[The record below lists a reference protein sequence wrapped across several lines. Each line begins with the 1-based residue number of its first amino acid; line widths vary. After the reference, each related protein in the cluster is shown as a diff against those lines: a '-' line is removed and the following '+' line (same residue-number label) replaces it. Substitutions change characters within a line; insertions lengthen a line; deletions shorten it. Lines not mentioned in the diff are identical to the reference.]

1 MNAYE
6 TKNSFGLKLK
16 ENFQN
21 FIYSTYFPLAV
32 AFFTVFIYFTK
43 MQLAGA
49 FTFCLFAMIVLIIQ
63 KDMSP
68 LIPPLFN
75 VVFLFSDLSV
85 FNNPLSFIVFVPL
98 IIGFIVHLVKYPIKK
113 VKFGLYGISLI
124 VMFLSLVLG
133 GVLTKEYLSYFAPSE
148 SWFGEGLS
156 LMIGVG
162 LGMIVEYF
170 ILKNGLYNEERKDF
184 NLKIYFSYTLVFTA
198 IGVAIQLLIMRAL
211 NYPRDFG
218 WGNINFCGYVFM
230 LAVPSAIYLMI
241 KTKHIFTYSAIILA
255 LFFVTYVSGS
265 DGALGTMLMFTPL
278 MLIYAY
284 FKLDKKQKQ
293 IFFNTYMSTI
303 IIGLILVIAVIIYD
317 GSKVNTIIKHIVD
330 HFFND
335 TGRTPLYKMAID
347 AFKENAIFGLGIFY
361 PIKYTLGKPILV
373 NYHSSIFNTLA
384 TTGLF
389 GMVALIFNY
398 FARAK
403 ILMKNNSLFNS
414 CAFFAVAMYIA
425 YSSVDHGEVTMLL
438 ILVTGILAVT
448 EKLNASEKSKLKPL
462 LN

>member
-1 MNAYE
+1 MANKNA
-6 TKNSFGLKLK
+6 SALKLK
-16 ENFQN
+16 ANFQN
-21 FIYSTYFPLAV
+21 FIYSFYFPLAV
-32 AFFTVFIYFTK
+32 AFFTLFIYFTK
-43 MQLAGA
+43 MQLAGI
-49 FTFCLFAMIVLIIQ
+49 FTFCLFATIVLIIQ
-63 KDMSP
+63 KDMFP

-85 FNNPLSFIVFVPL
+85 FTNPLSFIVFIPL
-98 IIGFIVHLVKYPIKK
+98 VIGFIIHFVKYPLKK

-124 VMFLSLVLG
+124 FIFLSLVLG
-133 GVLTKEYLSYFAPSE
+133 GVLTSEYLSYFNPSA

-156 LMIGVG
+156 LMLGVG
-162 LGMIVEYF
+162 LGMIAEYF
-170 ILKNGLYNEERKDF
+170 LLKNGLYNEERKDF
-184 NLKIYFSYTLVFTA
+184 DVKSYFSYTLIFTA
-198 IGVAIQLLIMRAL
+198 IGVALQLLLMRAL

-230 LAVPSAIYLMI
+230 LAIPSAIYLMI
-241 KTKHIFTYSAIILA
+241 KTNHIFTYLAIILV
-255 LFFVTYVSGS
+255 LFLITYISGS

-278 MLIYAY
+278 MVVYAY
-284 FKLDKKQKQ
+284 LKLDKKQKLV
-293 IFFNTYMSTI
+293 FFNTCITLI
-303 IIGLILVIAVIIYD
+303 IALLIIAIISLIFSDVIVYYV
-317 GSKVNTIIKHIVD
+317 KKH
-330 HFFND
+330 FLND
-335 TGRTPLYKMAID
+335 TGRSPLFMMALD
-347 AFKENAIFGLGIFY
+347 AFKQNPLFGKGIFF
-361 PIKYTLGKPILV
+361 PIKNTLGSIILV

-389 GMVALIFNY
+389 GMLALVFNY

-414 CAFFAVAMYIA
+414 CAFFAVGMYIA

>member
-1 MNAYE
+1 MNTMANE
-6 TKNSFGLKLK
+6 NTLALKLK
-16 ENFQN
+16 ANFQN
-21 FIYSTYFPLAV
+21 FIYSFYFPLAV
-32 AFFTVFIYFTK
+32 AFFTLFIYFTK
-43 MQLAGA
+43 MQLAGI

-63 KDMSP
+63 KDISP

-85 FNNPLSFIVFVPL
+85 FNNPLSFIVFIPL
-98 IIGFIVHLVKYPIKK
+98 VIGFIIHFVKYPLKK

-124 VMFLSLVLG
+124 LIFLSLVLG
-133 GVLTKEYLSYFAPSE
+133 GVLNGEYLSYFNPSA

-156 LMIGVG
+156 LMLGVG
-162 LGMIVEYF
+162 LGMIAEYF

-184 NLKIYFSYTLVFTA
+184 DVKSYFSYTLIFTA
-198 IGVAIQLLIMRAL
+198 INVALQLLIMRAL

-230 LAVPSAIYLMI
+230 LAIPSAIYLMI
-241 KTKHIFTYSAIILA
+241 KTKRIFTYLAIIIV
-255 LFFVTYVSGS
+255 LFLVTYISGS

-278 MLIYAY
+278 MVVYAY
-284 FKLDKKQKQ
+284 LKLEKKQKL
-293 IFFNTYMSTI
+293 IFFNICMSILILGVLAVMAVILYDSTI
-303 IIGLILVIAVIIYD
+303 VD
-317 GSKVNTIIKHIVD
+317 TITKHIVD
-330 HFFND
+330 HFLND
-335 TGRTPLYKMAID
+335 TGRTPLFIMALD
-347 AFKENAIFGLGIFY
+347 AFKENALFGIGIFY

-389 GMVALIFNY
+389 GMIMLIFNY

-414 CAFFAVAMYIA
+414 CAFFAIGMYIA

-448 EKLNASEKSKLKPL
+448 EKLNDNKTTKLKNL
-462 LN
+462 LD